1 MQKKVLQYVKLI
13 GFRVLHI
20 FADGFC
26 CAFILYLA
34 EISQNSFVCNILE
47 KLNIDGLSFL
57 DYFTGCS
64 LINILIQIVIVHNL
78 DLTKYLYQN
87 GDDFEDFYQNL
98 SKGKDF

>member
-34 EISQNSFVCNILE
+34 VISQNSFVCNILE
-47 KLNIDGLSFL
+47 RLNIGGLSFL

-64 LINILIQIVIVHNL
+64 FINIFVQIVIVHNL
-78 DLTKYLYQN
+78 DLTKYLEEYNDNLNTKTQQPF
-87 GDDFEDFYQNL
+87 DF
-98 SKGKDF
+98 